1 MKAELVFIMAVTLLI
16 LIMPEA
22 VYAAANYTVTF
33 DSNGGNSVNSQTVL
47 EGGKAAKPEDPTYG
61 DFKFLGWFE
70 NPTVENLYNLETYDY
85 NTFNFDTAITKDTTL
100 TAVWAAR
107 LSVNTEGQGQI
118 SIAEAG
124 KTPEFNDE
132 YPAQTAIEPAYIGL
146 YDSFVIGAKAD
157 EGYKFVK
164 WKNAERQQIR
174 GLP

>member
-1 MKAELVFIMAVTLLI
+1 
-16 LIMPEA
+16 MPEA

-100 TAVWAAR
+100 TAVWTAR